1 MNDPLT
7 NREEITRILKACGEG
22 NREAL
27 DGLMDAVYEELCRL
41 AQWHLKFERSN
52 HTLQTNALVNEA
64 YMALVDQRST
74 DWQNRSHFF
83 GVASTLMRRI
93 LVNHAKG
100 KKRLK
105 RGGGNISLSLD
116 EAVHVVMDEKD
127 ETLIALD
134 EALTKLSK
142 KDQRQA
148 KIVELRYF
156 GGLTIEETAKRLNI
170 APATVKREWEFAR
183 AWLRREIKDQNR

>member
-1 MNDPLT
+1 
-7 NREEITRILKACGEG
+7 
-22 NREAL
+22 
-27 DGLMDAVYEELCRL
+27 
-41 AQWHLKFERSN
+41 
-52 HTLQTNALVNEA
+52 
-64 YMALVDQRST
+64 
-74 DWQNRSHFF
+74 
-83 GVASTLMRRI
+83 MRRI